1 MGVTETI
8 ALSMGAA
15 WASGINLYAAVF
27 VLGFLGSSGQ
37 ITLPPELQFLSNP
50 LVLWAAGL
58 MYCVEFFTDKW
69 PGVDN
74 LWDAIH
80 TFVRIPAGAL
90 LAANGM
96 AEIGP
101 GAELAG
107 LLLGGGVTA
116 ATHATKASG
125 RLARTVL
132 QLDRLPWRGCGGI
145 CRTVERLES
154 PLALSGT
161 ADALP
166 RSRNLVVAAH
176 GLGHSA
182 RTPLGTAKVRSRS
195 LKGNHRLESLSI
207 PSRATPSGFGY
218 GRSGSVIQGGCGIL
232 CRTVWD
238 AQSGSIG

>member
-37 ITLPPELQFLSNP
+37 IMLPPELQFLSNP

-107 LLLGGGVTA
+107 LLLGGGVAA

-125 RLARTVL
+125 RLVINGSPEPFSNWTVSL
-132 QLDRLPWRGCGGI
+132 GEDVAVFAGLWSALNHPW
-145 CRTVERLES
+145 
-154 PLALSGT
+154 LSLT
-161 ADALP
+161 LLMLFLVLVIWLLP
-166 RSRNLVVAAH
+166 RMVSGIRR
-176 GLGHSA
+176 GL
-182 RTPLGTAKVRSRS
+182 LWVRQRF
-195 LKGNHRLESLSI
+195 
-207 PSRATPSGFGY
+207 ASG
-218 GRSGSVIQGGCGIL
+218 R
-232 CRTVWD
+232 
-238 AQSGSIG
+238 